1 MSQIN
6 IKKTDTPETPN
17 TGRVGLFVAVSGDA
31 KVINDEGV
39 QTLLAGIGEAPI
51 DGSGYNRKD
60 GAWAVAVGSGV
71 ASVSGYGVNN
81 VDAANPILE
90 FVASTEA
97 TGALMSFDKHYV
109 HGNAA
114 AITGNITFDFTGE
127 KIGATVFMTHNQGT
141 VPTLPAEAR
150 LIGGTYTISV
160 NNYIAAT
167 LIKAGSPR
175 VVWVTIGKV

>member
-1 MSQIN
+1 MAIDKLNKNQI
-6 IKKTDTPETPN
+6 
-17 TGRVGLFVAVSGDA
+17 
-31 KVINDEGV
+31 
-39 QTLLAGIGEAPI
+39 
-51 DGSGYNRKD
+51 
-60 GAWAVAVGSGV
+60 
-71 ASVSGYGVNN
+71 
-81 VDAANPILE
+81 E
-90 FVASTEA
+90 FVPSTEEV
-97 TGALMSFDKHYV
+97 GALMKFDKHYV

-141 VPTLPAEAR
+141 EPTFPTEAR
-150 LIGGTYTISV
+150 KMGVYTISV

>member
-6 IKKTDTPETPN
+6 IKKTDTPETPS
-17 TGRVGLFVAVSGDA
+17 TDRVGIFIALSGDA
-31 KVINDEGV
+31 KTIDNSGI
-39 QTLLAGIGEAPI
+39 QTLLSGIGDAPV
-51 DGSGYNRKD
+51 DGSAYNRKD
-60 GAWAVAVGSGV
+60 AGWVAASVGSGV
-71 ASVSGYGVNN
+71 SSVTGYGVIGT
-81 VDAANPILE
+81 AANPIIE

-127 KIGATVFMTHNQGT
+127 KIGATVFMTHNDGT
-141 VPTLPAEAR
+141 EPTLPSEAK
-150 LIGGTYTISV
+150 LIGGTYTISI